1 MIIFDT
7 MYVQY
12 TAFGRNATATVQRTL
27 AIANGMN
34 NVSYQLSQQLQNN
47 YNGMTN
53 QVSIGWYI
61 AGVMKTIDVN
71 TVSN

>member
-34 NVSYQLSQQLQNN
+34 NVSYQLSQQSYKN
-47 YNGMTN
+47 YCGMPN
-53 QVSIGWYI
+53 QVSISWYI
-61 AGVMKTIDVN
+61 AGAMKMIDVN
-71 TVSN
+71 AVFL